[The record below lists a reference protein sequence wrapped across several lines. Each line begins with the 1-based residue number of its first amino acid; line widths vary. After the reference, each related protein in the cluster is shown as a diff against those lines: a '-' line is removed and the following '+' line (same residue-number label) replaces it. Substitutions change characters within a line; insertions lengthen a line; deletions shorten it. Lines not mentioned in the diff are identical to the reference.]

1 MFVTPLASGMAA
13 CWTPFGAKARNRAN
27 ITAALTSYRVSCSNR
42 RGPGL
47 ELLSG
52 PLAGSSQKQVLGS
65 LALARRPDL
74 FLAPSTDSVRHSSIY
89 KKLTI
94 WN

>member
-1 MFVTPLASGMAA
+1 MFVTPLALGMAA
-13 CWTPFGAKARNRAN
+13 CWTPLGAQARNRAN
-27 ITAALTSYRVSCSNR
+27 ITAALTSYRVSCSNQ

-52 PLAGSSQKQVLGS
+52 LAGSSQKQVLGS

-74 FLAPSTDSVRHSSIY
+74 FLAPSTDSVRHDSIY